1 MELTIPFSTMLT
13 AALGFLGVYIFM
25 PIALIIRD
33 QLIIMYIE
41 KIVLT
46 TKFWRD
52 LRVLTVDKAYF
63 NTIYTKKYE
72 VIVPSDSEAGNKY
85 YIDDVEVS
93 FDAFNQFC
101 VNQKMHVDRIAM
113 MEPKALAKT
122 NLLKWIS
129 KHFKMDADFVKV
141 VDDYIKQIYDFN
153 VSEIKN
159 KKRDLIISDITPSS
173 DSQKTENGI

>member
-1 MELTIPFSTMLT
+1 MLT
-13 AALGFLGVYIFM
+13 AALGFLGVYILM

-41 KIVLT
+41 KVILT
-46 TKFWRD
+46 AKFWHE
-52 LRVLTVDKAYF
+52 LRVLTIDKAYF

-72 VIVPSDSEAGNKY
+72 VRVPVNDEVGNKY

-93 FDAFNQFC
+93 LDAFNHFC
-101 VNQKMHVDRIAM
+101 TNQKMHVDRIAM
-113 MEPKALAKT
+113 MEPKALAKA

-129 KHFKMDADFVKV
+129 KHFKMDADFVKTI
-141 VDDYIKQIYDFN
+141 DGFIKNVYDFN

-159 KKRDLIISDITPSS
+159 KKQDLIVSDINPPS
-173 DSQKTENGI
+173 DNQKAETNI